1 MSEINIPILGDDG
14 IWDLVNAFLL
24 ELHEKKFL
32 HISNGT
38 QGIIITNNI
47 CKLFYDAMIC
57 KELTRVPTPMEVLK
71 SQDTWYDNQQTN
83 KPADY
88 SEKEGD

>member
-1 MSEINIPILGDDG
+1 MISINIPILGDDG

-24 ELHEKKFL
+24 ELHEKEYI

-38 QGIIITNNI
+38 QGIIIANNI

-57 KELTRVPTPMEVLK
+57 KELNRVPTPMEVLNKEVDEK
-71 SQDTWYDNQQTN
+71 S
-83 KPADY
+83 
-88 SEKEGD
+88 